1 MIELVCTVRSKV
13 LNEYIAKLFQHCEG
27 TRMMGSQ
34 ALTELTIWEVR

>member
-13 LNEYIAKLFQHCEG
+13 EYIAKLFQHREG